1 MDFSD
6 FNLSKCADG
15 LLPVVVQDAVTLKVL
30 MLGYMNAEAYDKT
43 VATGR
48 VTFFS
53 RTRQCLWT
61 KGETSGHYLEVVSQ
75 HVDCDADTLL
85 IRAIPHGPT
94 CHRGTTACFDTPEH
108 EGFMRHLF
116 SVVQQRHREMPEG
129 SYTTRLFIK
138 GVKAI
143 AQTAVKQVA
152 EQAGRHQKGVAHME
166 RGHRAHEADQ
176 VSGSA
181 RPVHGQCHQA
191 QHLTHGVQNPQ
202 GRKPAQ
208 VFPKH
213 TEIKEGCS

>member
-1 MDFSD
+1 MPFSD
-6 FNLSKCADG
+6 FNLSKCPDG

-108 EGFMRHLF
+108 EGFLRHIF

-143 AQTAVKQVA
+143 AQKVGEEAVESVVEA
-152 EQAGRHQKGVAHME
+152 VDGNRRRFTYEASDLLYHLFVLCEQMGVSLEDIEQELERRH
-166 RGHRAHEADQ
+166 
-176 VSGSA
+176 
-181 RPVHGQCHQA
+181 RP
-191 QHLTHGVQNPQ
+191 
-202 GRKPAQ
+202 
-208 VFPKH
+208 
-213 TEIKEGCS
+213 